1 MIMTRMRYAA
11 GLAAALFALLAAAG
25 FAGASESR
33 AFRIE
38 VKSSG
43 GSRGLEEAVRRDG
56 ERALA
61 KAAKFIGHEPTGPF
75 VVYIAADDAEFEEYT
90 GGMAPSWAI
99 AVYVH
104 DRRAVVM
111 RAESFAGDSGYF
123 SSVLEH
129 ELFHAA
135 LGHKFRARP
144 GALPRWLNEG
154 LAVHLSDAWESPES
168 WHKRRADLYNAARKG
183 AALDFNDLHYGFPS
197 GKFIAELAY
206 AQSHDFVSWLIKRKG
221 EAGIRHLLDGLAD
234 GDSVDVALKRVYGD
248 GLEGLSADWLA
259 QAAKPAPIVW
269 AMQFFAAFDTYIWTG
284 MALLVIVAGM
294 KVFLGFRRKRK
305 FKLVYPGGGSGYD
318 PEDDWD
324 ELDEEWDIDD
334 YGHRPW
340 RPGRRDN

>member
-1 MIMTRMRYAA
+1 MRYAA
-11 GLAAALFALLAAAG
+11 GLGLAAALFALWGTASGAA
-25 FAGASESR
+25 ASESR

-56 ERALA
+56 ERAIE

-90 GGMAPSWAI
+90 GGMVPSWAI

-135 LGHKFRARP
+135 LGHKFRAKP

-221 EAGIRHLLDGLAD
+221 EAGIRRLLDGLAD

-248 GLEGLSADWLA
+248 GLEGLTADWLA

-305 FKLVYPGGGSGYD
+305 LKLVYPGGGSGYD